1 MKLKTMSKH
10 TNKNHRISNTYEVI
24 KQLPT
29 VYRRETK
36 TGEWVYNNEW
46 VFIPLKRN

>member
-1 MKLKTMSKH
+1 MSKYN
-10 TNKNHRISNTYEVI
+10 NKKHRISNTYESI

-29 VYRRETK
+29 VYRRKTK
-36 TGEWVYNNEW
+36 TGEWLYTDEW